1 MIPLY
6 LKQDQASADDLG
18 VSPALTR
25 KLNDDV
31 PAPTAVMAYPPLA
44 YFLNSILS
52 GLNFLRECPMLSAK
66 EALLSELVAV
76 LLDSCVFFVELSS
89 DIRVRGAKYLPQEA
103 TGRAVATGIEKA
115 GAVLSMDAQ
124 YASVL
129 AQELIPHILVCFE
142 HIYNCQP
149 PPPAINTEKDKGS
162 KGRGRAVVL
171 RVDVLSNARASMGPV
186 SYTALTTCW
195 GLFRKAGLLPAERV
209 TPDPIRQLTPPTILE
224 NTTDTTDISGPT
236 TSSEEVV
243 SPATPTKTATSPDIS
258 PLANEVDDVSV
269 KKGISQPG
277 DSVDISVNIGEDSS
291 VPPTIQ
297 ENVSVLSENEH
308 LEEENNED

>member
-103 TGRAVATGIEKA
+103 TGRAVATGVEKA
-115 GAVLSMDAQ
+115 GTVLSMDAQ

-149 PPPAINTEKDKGS
+149 PPPAINTEKEKGI
-162 KGRGRAVVL
+162 KGRGKAVVL
-171 RVDVLSNARASMGPV
+171 RVDVLSNARPSMGPV

-195 GLFRKAGLLPAERV
+195 GLLRKAGLLPAERV
-209 TPDPIRQLTPPTILE
+209 TPDPIRQISSPTILE
-224 NTTDTTDISGPT
+224 SEFTADGADISEPT
-236 TSSEEVV
+236 TSTEEVV

-258 PLANEVDDVSV
+258 PLADDVDVSV
-269 KKGISQPG
+269 NKGEG
-277 DSVDISVNIGEDSS
+277 SS
-291 VPPTIQ
+291 VPPTVL
-297 ENVSVLSENEH
+297 ENISVLSEYEH
-308 LEEENNED
+308 LEKANED

>member
-103 TGRAVATGIEKA
+103 TGRAVATGVEKA
-115 GAVLSMDAQ
+115 GAILSMDAQ

-149 PPPAINTEKDKGS
+149 PPTAMNAEKDKGI
-162 KGRGRAVVL
+162 KGRGKAVVL
-171 RVDVLSNARASMGPV
+171 RVDVLSNARSSMGPV

-209 TPDPIRQLTPPTILE
+209 TPDPIRQIASPTILE
-224 NTTDTTDISGPT
+224 SESSADISEPT
-236 TSSEEVV
+236 TSPEEVV

-258 PLANEVDDVSV
+258 PLANDVDVSEN
-269 KKGISQPG
+269 KGDG
-277 DSVDISVNIGEDSS
+277 SS

-297 ENVSVLSENEH
+297 ENISVLGESEH
-308 LEEENNED
+308 LEKANED

>member
-103 TGRAVATGIEKA
+103 AGRAVATGIEKA
-115 GAVLSMDAQ
+115 GAVLSMDVQ

-162 KGRGRAVVL
+162 KGRGKAVVL

-186 SYTALTTCW
+186 PYNALTTCW

-209 TPDPIRQLTPPTILE
+209 TVTPDPIRQLTPPTILE
-224 NTTDTTDISGPT
+224 SSTDSTDISKPL

-258 PLANEVDDVSV
+258 PVVDDVDDVSV
-269 KKGISQPG
+269 NK
-277 DSVDISVNIGEDSS
+277 GEDSS
-291 VPPTIQ
+291 VPPSIQ
-297 ENVSVLSENEH
+297 ENISVLSENEH
-308 LEEENNED
+308 QEEANNED